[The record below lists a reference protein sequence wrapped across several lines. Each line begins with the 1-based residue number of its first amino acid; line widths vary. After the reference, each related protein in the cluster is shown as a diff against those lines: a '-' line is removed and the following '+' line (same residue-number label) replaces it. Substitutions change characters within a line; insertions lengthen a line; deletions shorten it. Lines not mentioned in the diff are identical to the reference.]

1 MTFFTLEGQ
10 TKVCKISGILNVTL
24 STRNKK
30 NKTNQNKK
38 PHRLHILKTRV
49 QDLYCRD
56 FVVVCHAIAKF
67 AVRPAWRNLL
77 KTEHSKISGWM
88 KCYLNP
94 ALMMGFIRF

>member
-10 TKVCKISGILNVTL
+10 TKVYKISGILNVTL

-30 NKTNQNKK
+30 NKK

-49 QDLYCRD
+49 QDPYCRD

-77 KTEHSKISGWM
+77 KIEHSKISGWM

-94 ALMMGFIRF
+94 ALMMGFIGF